1 MIPKEKSVRAIDIK
15 IVSLRNRF
23 PIDLVI
29 GSFFYFQ
36 KNLEFSQTLESIVF
50 EFQQCGSSHK
60 NRRI

>member
-1 MIPKEKSVRAIDIK
+1 MSAIDIK

-36 KNLEFSQTLESIVF
+36 KNLEFVPKSPLNPN
-50 EFQQCGSSHK
+50 K
-60 NRRI
+60 MW